1 MNLNIISKSIGHMLQ
16 INRNSKKIGVS
27 TLLALILMIFGGQS
41 FAQSKYNFQVTSGY
55 TVSDQQLNMNGYNVD
70 LSLNRKVW
78 DVISFGL
85 YVDYDN
91 VNNLIPAFN
100 GNGNSYSGDFI
111 PPALDT
117 YLRSLSLWQAMAF
130 SQDMVSFLSY
140 GIKTDFDFK
149 ISKKLKM
156 GFGLGAGLTTRKWAS
171 FFLASDS
178 TGSNGKVVA
187 YTPASLFLKT
197 TEFSWRYEFKVT
209 YDLSKKIDI
218 ILLYGHNASHF
229 KKYATGFTTYEKLN
243 LGVGIKL

>member
-1 MNLNIISKSIGHMLQ
+1 MLQ
-16 INRNSKKIGVS
+16 INKNKKKIGVS
-27 TLLALILMIFGGQS
+27 ALLTLILMTFGGQS
-41 FAQSKYNFQVTSGY
+41 FAQSRYNFQVTGGY
-55 TVSDQQLNMNGYNVD
+55 TVSDQQWNMNGYNID

-78 DVISFGL
+78 DVISLGL
-85 YVDYDN
+85 YVDYVNVDN
-91 VNNLIPAFN
+91 LTPAFN
-100 GNGNSYSGDFI
+100 GNGNSYNDNFI
-111 PPALDT
+111 PPALDSYIKSL
-117 YLRSLSLWQAMAF
+117 YLRQAMDF
-130 SQDMVSFLSY
+130 SQDMASFLSY
-140 GIKTDFDFK
+140 GIKTNFDFK

-197 TEFSWRYEFKVT
+197 TEFSWRYEFKFT

-229 KKYATGFTTYEKLN
+229 KKYAVGFTTYEKLN
-243 LGVGIKL
+243 LGIGIKL

>member
-1 MNLNIISKSIGHMLQ
+1 MRLIIILKSIGHMYQ
-16 INRNSKKIGVS
+16 INKNSNKIRVS
-27 TLLALILMIFGGQS
+27 VLLTLILMILGGQTFS
-41 FAQSKYNFQVTSGY
+41 QSKYNFQVTGGY
-55 TVSDQQLNMNGYNVD
+55 SISDQQWNMNGYNIAM
-70 LSLNRKVW
+70 SLNRKIW

-91 VNNLIPAFN
+91 VNNLNPAFN

-111 PPALDT
+111 PPALDR
-117 YLRSLSLWQAMAF
+117 YLRSLSTWQAMAF
-130 SQDMVSFLSY
+130 SQDVASFLSY
-140 GIKTDFDFK
+140 GIKTNFDFK

-156 GFGLGAGLTTRKWAS
+156 GFGLGAGLTNREWAS

-197 TEFSWRYEFKVT
+197 TEFSWRYEFKFT
-209 YDLSKKIDI
+209 YKLSKRMDL
-218 ILLYGHNASHF
+218 ILLFGHNASHF

-243 LGVGIKL
+243 LGIGIKL